1 MLANSERSLF
11 ISTVDECGVL
21 CYFVQMRNVIEKFI
35 YGGYNISIQSDHF
48 KFMEENLMR
57 KTQIVS
63 LIVLVLAIFV
73 SIDLGLNFAYCLIPE
88 LQDGISSHSFLQETF
103 GIFGNSGWT
112 KVDFFYAFEKS
123 IWFSFFMIIEN
134 IIVWILK
141 EIKK

>member
-1 MLANSERSLF
+1 MLANSERSPF

-73 SIDLGLNFAYCLIPE
+73 SIDLGLNFA
-88 LQDGISSHSFLQETF
+88 
-103 GIFGNSGWT
+103 
-112 KVDFFYAFEKS
+112 
-123 IWFSFFMIIEN
+123 
-134 IIVWILK
+134 
-141 EIKK
+141 

>member
-1 MLANSERSLF
+1 MLANSERSPF

-88 LQDGISSHSFLQETF
+88 LQDGI
-103 GIFGNSGWT
+103 FGNSGWT